1 MLDKELKI
9 DKKAVGKKIR
19 QIRISRGYTLQ
30 GFGNLLG
37 ASRGNV
43 QYWENGHCLPNKK
56 RLATISKLGNMTVT
70 QLLLYGRSNQE
81 MEELYER
88 LIRLSNDEILNIME
102 RVTEYVKERR
112 NDDRHYK

>member
-1 MLDKELKI
+1 MFVDEKKI

-19 QIRISRGYTLQ
+19 QIRTSRGYTLQ
-30 GFGNLLG
+30 GFGDLLG

-56 RLATISKLGNMTVT
+56 RLAIISKLGNMTVT
-70 QLLLYGRSNQE
+70 QLLYGATNQDI
-81 MEELYER
+81 EELYEQ

-102 RVTEYVKERR
+102 RVAEYMKERK
-112 NDDRHYK
+112 NDYRKH

>member
-1 MLDKELKI
+1 MLVDEKKI

-19 QIRISRGYTLQ
+19 QIRISRGYTLH

-56 RLATISKLGNMTVT
+56 RLVTISKLGNMTVN
-70 QLLLYGRSNQE
+70 QLLYGGSEQDI
-81 MEELYER
+81 EEIYQR
-88 LIRLSNDEILNIME
+88 LIRLSNDEILYIMK
-102 RVTEYVKERR
+102 RVTEYVKEKR
-112 NDDRHYK
+112 NDIRHYK